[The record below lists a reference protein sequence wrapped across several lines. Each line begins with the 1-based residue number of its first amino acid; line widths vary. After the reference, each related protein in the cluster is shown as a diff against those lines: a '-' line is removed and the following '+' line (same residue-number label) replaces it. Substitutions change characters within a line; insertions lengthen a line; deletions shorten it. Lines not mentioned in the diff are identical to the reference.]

1 MIFPEPLELI
11 LEAAALRR
19 DVPPELRMSVDSE
32 DVESCT
38 TRFPL
43 TALVVA
49 AIGGGIDRVV
59 GSEGRPIDVATPR
72 EVLAAVERAGVRG
85 DGRMTSM
92 ISAIKIEIAIAEVE
106 EAPDSTTPIGYL
118 TPLAGLQNGRWAM
131 DEEDFSAAVPLRN
144 PGLCLLTFDYDISV
158 FMVARNTAD
167 FPIRLKQTP
176 SHLVA
181 FRCTGQERRQPLLV
195 DATTA
200 RILQLS
206 DGTRTVAQV
215 AGELGHDKTIDDHLE
230 WIEELFR
237 CQLIHLEH
245 ASANV
250 VVD

>member
-1 MIFPEPLELI
+1 MK
-11 LEAAALRR
+11 
-19 DVPPELRMSVDSE
+19 
-32 DVESCT
+32 
-38 TRFPL
+38 
-43 TALVVA
+43 
-49 AIGGGIDRVV
+49 
-59 GSEGRPIDVATPR
+59 
-72 EVLAAVERAGVRG
+72 
-85 DGRMTSM
+85 SM
-92 ISAIKIEIAIAEVE
+92 ISAIKIEIAIAEAEE
-106 EAPDSTTPIGYL
+106 EADSTTPTGDF
-118 TPLAGLQNGRWAM
+118 TRLAGLQNGRWAM
-131 DEEDFSAAVPLRN
+131 DEEDFSAAVPLRD
-144 PGLCLLTFDYDISV
+144 PRVCVLTFDYDISA

-181 FRCTGQERRQPLLV
+181 FRCTGRERREPLLV

-215 AGELGHDKTIDDHLE
+215 AGEIGGDKSIDDHLG

-237 CQLIHLEH
+237 RQLIRLEH